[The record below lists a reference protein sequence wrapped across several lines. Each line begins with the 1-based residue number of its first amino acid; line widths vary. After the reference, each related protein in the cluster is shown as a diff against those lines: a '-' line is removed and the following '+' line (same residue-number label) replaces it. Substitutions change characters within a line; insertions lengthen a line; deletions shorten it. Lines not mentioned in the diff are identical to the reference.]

1 MDKSDYLQDL
11 PMGFGMALLQNQ
23 SAAQYFES
31 LSEPERRQILDQ
43 THQITSK
50 QDMQEFVR
58 NLPTN

>member
-1 MDKSDYLQDL
+1 MEKSDYLQDL

-23 SAAQYFES
+23 GAAQYFES
-31 LSEPERRQILDQ
+31 LTYQERQQILDQ

-58 NLPTN
+58 NLQKS